1 MVRPVTA
8 ASPTAAGGS
17 FATFIAG
24 ARTLIWIPLFFIG
37 SLLICLL
44 ALASLFVSDD
54 WLRITPRWWACWQ
67 RWCNRIIL
75 RQYVVVEGA
84 MPTDPALVV
93 MKHEAMFET
102 IDLMLLLNR
111 PVAFAKAELFGIPL
125 WGTLARHYGL
135 IAIDRAAGAA
145 ALRHML
151 GEAQAARA
159 EGRPL
164 VLFPEGT
171 RVAPGDAP
179 DIRAGFA
186 GLYKLLGLDVVP
198 VAVASGHLGG
208 RPGWIRWPGTVHY
221 RIGAVIPA
229 GLPRNEAETRVH
241 AAINSLNSAERI
253 KDSVNQ

>member
-1 MVRPVTA
+1 MGRLVTMA
-8 ASPTAAGGS
+8 AAPDAPGGA
-17 FATFIAG
+17 ATFAAAI
-24 ARTLIWIPLFFIG
+24 RTIIWIPLFFLG
-37 SLLICLL
+37 SLLICLA
-44 ALASLFVSDD
+44 ALGSLFVSDR
-54 WLRITPRWWACWQ
+54 WLRITPRWWAWWQ
-67 RWCNRIIL
+67 RWCNRLIL
-75 RQYVVVEGA
+75 GQHVVLEGV
-84 MPTDPALVV
+84 MPRDPALVV

-102 IDLMLLLNR
+102 IDMMILLNR

-198 VAVASGHLGG
+198 VAIASGHLGG
-208 RPGWIRWPGTVHY
+208 RPGWIRWPGIVRY
-221 RIGAVIPA
+221 CIGDVIPA
-229 GLPRNEAETRVH
+229 GLPRADAETRVH
-241 AAINSLNSAERI
+241 AALNALNGAGRHSRTA
-253 KDSVNQ
+253 S

>member
-1 MVRPVTA
+1 MDRVVIRSFAQSERGTA
-8 ASPTAAGGS
+8 ATLAA
-17 FATFIAG
+17 AL
-24 ARTLIWIPLFFIG
+24 RTIIWVPVFFLG
-37 SLLICLL
+37 SLLIVLI
-44 ALASLFVSDD
+44 ALGSLFVADH
-54 WLRITPRWWACWQ
+54 WLRVTPRWWAKWQ
-67 RWCNRIIL
+67 RWCNRVIL
-75 RQYVVVEGA
+75 QQQVVVEGV

-102 IDLMLLLNR
+102 IDIMLLLDR
-111 PVAFAKAELFGIPL
+111 PVAFAKRELFGIPL

-135 IAIDRAAGAA
+135 IAIDRAAGAS

-171 RVAPGDAP
+171 RVAPGESP

-198 VAVASGHLGG
+198 VAVASGHVGP
-208 RPGWIRWPGTVHY
+208 RPGWIRWPGTIRY
-221 RIGAVIPA
+221 RIGEVIPA
-229 GLPRNEAETRVH
+229 GLSRIDAETRVH
-241 AAINSLNSAERI
+241 AALNALNDKARI
-253 KDSVNQ
+253 SDITQ